1 MKDAFTYM
9 DDIDNLLDGLGLLK
23 ACERYEPGFGFICK
37 AKDIGLD
44 SFVQCQEKDSHLCV
58 FSIRYA
64 HSYFCKSPA
73 RVHAAKLRR

>member
-1 MKDAFTYM
+1 MEKTHIKQTKEILAEHK
-9 DDIDNLLDGLGLLK
+9 LL
-23 ACERYEPGFGFICK
+23 AECERYKPGVGFICK
-37 AKDIGLD
+37 AMDLGLD

-73 RVHAAKLRR
+73 RVHAAKLKR

>member
-1 MKDAFTYM
+1 MEKTHIQQTKETLAGQK
-9 DDIDNLLDGLGLLK
+9 LL
-23 ACERYEPGFGFICK
+23 AECERYKPGVGFICK

-44 SFVQCQEKDSHLCV
+44 SFVQCLEKDSHLCV

-73 RVHAAKLRR
+73 RVQAAKLSS

>member
-1 MKDAFTYM
+1 MVKTHIQRMKESLAGQK
-9 DDIDNLLDGLGLLK
+9 LL
-23 ACERYEPGFGFICK
+23 AECERYKPGVGFICK

-44 SFVQCQEKDSHLCV
+44 SFVMCLEQNSHSCV

-73 RVHAAKLRR
+73 RVLAAKELGR

>member
-1 MKDAFTYM
+1 MEKTHIKQTKETLAGQK
-9 DDIDNLLDGLGLLK
+9 LL
-23 ACERYEPGFGFICK
+23 AECERYKPGVGFICK